1 MISAR
6 RGLSTVWGNPSCIG
20 CRRIYIPSFFQP
32 KGFGQCVRPAGPIP
46 LDPETKNKSM
56 FSRIPFEKVNWLIS
70 SFLIGT
76 LFLAVTA
83 VPAYLWFFGLDTFQ
97 IILFF
102 VMFFSCGFSIT
113 IGYHR
118 LFSHRTFEAH
128 WLVRLFTLVFGAA
141 AFENSVLLWSCE
153 HRSHHKHVDH
163 EDDPYCISKGLFHA
177 HIGWLLFKL
186 DPPPPFDNVSD
197 LKKDP
202 LVVWQ
207 DRHIHWIAAL
217 VSFGLPATIGF
228 IWGGW
233 ISALG
238 AFLIA
243 GVARIVVLQHCTFC
257 INSLCHYLGE
267 RPYSSRCSARDSWIM
282 AIVTLGEGYH
292 NYHHEF
298 QYDYRNGVKPWQFD
312 PTKWVIWFLSKLG
325 LARKLRRVP
334 EERIILAELAEA
346 RRRLAAI
353 LAGTGLTEAASAT
366 VVAAQN
372 RLQVIEK
379 QWTEKKREL
388 TEPPREML
396 PALRRE
402 IRAAMR
408 ILRQLNAPRPAT
420 A

>member
-1 MISAR
+1 
-6 RGLSTVWGNPSCIG
+6 
-20 CRRIYIPSFFQP
+20 
-32 KGFGQCVRPAGPIP
+32 
-46 LDPETKNKSM
+46 M

-83 VPAYLWFFGLDTFQ
+83 VPAYLWFFGLNTFQ

-102 VMFFSCGFSIT
+102 VMFFACGFSIT

-118 LFSHRTFEAH
+118 LFSHRSFEAH
-128 WLVRLFTLVFGAA
+128 WSVRLFTLLFGAA

-186 DPPPPFDNVSD
+186 DPPPPFDNVAD

-202 LVVWQ
+202 LVRWQ
-207 DRHIHWIAAL
+207 DRHIHWIAAI
-217 VSFGLPATIGF
+217 VSFVLPATIGF
-228 IWGGW
+228 LWGGW

-257 INSLCHYLGE
+257 INSLCHYLGD
-267 RPYSSRCSARDSWIM
+267 RPYSSKCSARDSWIM

-312 PTKWVIWFLSKLG
+312 PTKWVIWILSRFG

-334 EERIILAELAEA
+334 EERILLAELAEA
-346 RRRLAAI
+346 RRRLMAI
-353 LAGTGLTEAASAT
+353 LAGTGLSETASAA
-366 VVAAQN
+366 VAAAQN
-372 RLQVIEK
+372 RLQAIEK
-379 QWTEKKREL
+379 QWIEKKREL
-388 TEPPREML
+388 TEPPHEML

-408 ILRQLNAPRPAT
+408 VLRELNQPRPA
-420 A
+420 AA